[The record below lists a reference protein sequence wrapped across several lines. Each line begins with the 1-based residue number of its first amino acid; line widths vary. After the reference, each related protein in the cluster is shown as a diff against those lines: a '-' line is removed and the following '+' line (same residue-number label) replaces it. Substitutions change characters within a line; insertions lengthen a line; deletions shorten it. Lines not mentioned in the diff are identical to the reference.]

1 MRGLIIKDI
10 LFIKNT
16 WKNLLLIF
24 VGSLLLSIA
33 LGNYLLAICSVPIIL
48 LTSGINTFQTD
59 EFYNTDAYT
68 LSYPLSRKKIVTS
81 KYLFSLVM
89 MLISTYI
96 GLMIYAGISV
106 VIHPGVR
113 GLNTDMLKQLL
124 MLEISSLLVDAIF
137 YPIIYKYGCEKSKF
151 VLMSIVM
158 ILLGLGSILSVYI
171 NVFKKATLNLEGII
185 TFIDHYGLIS
195 LTILVI
201 VATLISYGLSILAY
215 RHKDF

>member
-16 WKNLLLIF
+16 WKNLLIIF
-24 VGSLLLSIA
+24 IGSLLLSIA

-68 LSYPLSRKKIVTS
+68 LSYPLSRRKIVTS
-81 KYLFSLVM
+81 KYLFTLVM

-96 GLMIYAGISV
+96 GLMIYASINV
-106 VIHPGVR
+106 VINPGVR

-137 YPIIYKYGCEKSKF
+137 YPII
-151 VLMSIVM
+151 
-158 ILLGLGSILSVYI
+158 
-171 NVFKKATLNLEGII
+171 
-185 TFIDHYGLIS
+185 
-195 LTILVI
+195 
-201 VATLISYGLSILAY
+201 
-215 RHKDF
+215 

>member
-16 WKNLLLIF
+16 WKNLLIIF
-24 VGSLLLSIA
+24 IGSLLLSIA

-68 LSYPLSRKKIVTS
+68 LSYPLSRRKIVTS
-81 KYLFSLVM
+81 KYLFTLVM

-96 GLMIYAGISV
+96 GLMIYASINV
-106 VIHPGVR
+106 VINPGVR

-158 ILLGLGSILSVYI
+158 LLLGVGSILSVYI
-171 NVFKKATLNLEGII
+171 NIFKKATVNFEGII
-185 TFIDHYGLIS
+185 TFIDNYGLIS

-201 VATLISYGLSILAY
+201 VASLISYGLSILAY

>member
-1 MRGLIIKDI
+1 MRGLIIKDL

-24 VGSLLLSIA
+24 VGSLLLSVA
-33 LGNYLLAICSVPIIL
+33 LGNYLLAICTVPVIL

-81 KYLFSLVM
+81 KYLFTLIM

-96 GLMIYAGISV
+96 GIIIYVGISV
-106 VIHPGVR
+106 FIHPGAN

-124 MLEISSLLVDAIF
+124 MLEISSLLVDSIF
-137 YPIIYKYGCEKSKF
+137 YPIIYKYGCEKSRF

-158 ILLGLGSILSVYI
+158 ILLGVGSIISVYI
-171 NVFKKATLNLEGII
+171 NVFKKIKIDLEGIVN
-185 TFIDHYGLIS
+185 FIDQYGLIS
-195 LTILVI
+195 LTITVI
-201 VATLISYGLSILAY
+201 VVSFISYLLSILAY